1 MAAQGPTTTAAT
13 PAVMTS
19 RLTQMQMR
27 FQQRQQQERDQRK
40 VEMVSSTK
48 TATVTATSGTSSGG
62 SSSTIRSSATAI
74 HHHQSVTSSSHQQD
88 LSASLGAGKVRQMFD
103 ERRHHKAAGIDKSY
117 PLQPI
122 GQVVKNGGG
131 GSVSSNGN
139 TVSPSSKMAANGMNN
154 KTRVPP
160 ISANTKARLARQQQ
174 ENGNGE
180 HALNKS
186 GGGSAT
192 FDDNENLLE
201 DEKFPD
207 TISFDED
214 LTLTST
220 GTPLGRKLPN
230 VGKLTSTTLSSTN
243 GTTPPQNVNS
253 LKLKPVPGRTPTTTS
268 LKAST
273 TPAVP
278 KKSVVPSTNPSSS
291 PRGAGSQPSSAKSRA
306 STAKSGTAAVP
317 GSRKASAASIASGS
331 IASGLTN
338 DSGPV
343 PDGMARCS
351 VCGRN
356 FAEDRVAKHMEICR
370 KTKSKKRKVF
380 DVTKHRVQGTDAEK
394 YVLRKG
400 KAAGSSSKKSVSGP
414 AAAAA
419 TTTTGTSGGKGD
431 WRRKHEEFIA
441 AIRAAKE
448 MKAYL
453 AKGGKL
459 SDLPPPPPSENPDY
473 IQCPHCSRRFNQTA
487 AERHIPK
494 CATMLHNKPKPAAK
508 GRRV

>member
-1 MAAQGPTTTAAT
+1 MKLKSLDYVDIIESFTNRYEHI
-13 PAVMTS
+13 VKK
-19 RLTQMQMR
+19 MR

-40 VEMVSSTK
+40 VEMVSATK
-48 TATVTATSGTSSGG
+48 TVTTTSGNSSS
-62 SSSTIRSSATAI
+62 SSSTIRSSATTAI
-74 HHHQSVTSSSHQQD
+74 HQSMTTSSAVQQQD
-88 LSASLGAGKVRQMFD
+88 LSASLGAGKVRAMF
-103 ERRHHKAAGIDKSY
+103 EQRKAAGIDKSY

-122 GQVVKNGGG
+122 GQVVSK
-131 GSVSSNGN
+131 NGN
-139 TVSPSSKMAANGMNN
+139 TGAAPSKVAAATANGLNN

-160 ISANTKARLARQQQ
+160 ISANTKARLARQHQQ

-180 HALNKS
+180 VLGKS
-186 GGGSAT
+186 GGAASAT

-214 LTLTST
+214 FALTT
-220 GTPLGRKLPN
+220 GTPLARKLPN
-230 VGKLTSTTLSSTN
+230 VGKLSTPGAAATTN
-243 GTTPPQNVNS
+243 GTVPAQNVNS

-268 LKAST
+268 LKA
-273 TPAVP
+273 TPAAAP
-278 KKSVVPSTNPSSS
+278 KKTPPAAPPSATNPST
-291 PRGAGSQPSSAKSRA
+291 PRGSQPSSAKSRA
-306 STAKSGTAAVP
+306 STGKSGTGMAAS
-317 GSRKASAASIASGS
+317 GSRKASAISVASASIASM
-331 IASGLTN
+331 
-338 DSGPV
+338 DDGPV

-400 KAAGSSSKKSVSGP
+400 KTGAAASSSSKKSISGP
-414 AAAAA
+414 AASTAAA
-419 TTTTGTSGGKGD
+419 ATSGGKGD

-473 IQCPHCSRRFNQTA
+473 VQCPHCSRRFNQTA

-494 CATMLHNKPKPAAK
+494 CKTMLHNKPKPAAK

>member
-1 MAAQGPTTTAAT
+1 MAAQGPTTAT
-13 PAVMTS
+13 PAVMTSTS

-40 VEMVSSTK
+40 VEMVSATK
-48 TATVTATSGTSSGG
+48 TVTATSGSSTSSNR
-62 SSSTIRSSATAI
+62 TIHSSATAI
-74 HHHQSVTSSSHQQD
+74 HHSVTTSSSSTATAAIQQD
-88 LSASLGAGKVRQMFD
+88 LSASLGAGKVRQMF
-103 ERRHHKAAGIDKSY
+103 EQRKAAGIDKSY

-122 GQVVKNGGG
+122 GQVVSGGKNGA
-131 GSVSSNGN
+131 SNGS
-139 TVSPSSKMAANGMNN
+139 TAAPSKVAAANGLNN

-174 ENGNGE
+174 QHHQQENGNGE
-180 HALNKS
+180 VLSKS
-186 GGGSAT
+186 GGA

-207 TISFDED
+207 TISFDEEFA
-214 LTLTST
+214 LPT
-220 GTPLGRKLPN
+220 GTPLARKLPN
-230 VGKLTSTTLSSTN
+230 VGKITTPSSVTN
-243 GTTPPQNVNS
+243 GNTVPAQNVNS
-253 LKLKPVPGRTPTTTS
+253 LKLKPVPGRTPTTSS
-268 LKAST
+268 LKA
-273 TPAVP
+273 TPAAAAP
-278 KKSVVPSTNPSSS
+278 KKTPPATVATPSANPSS
-291 PRGAGSQPSSAKSRA
+291 PRGSQPSSAKSRA
-306 STAKSGTAAVP
+306 STGRSGTGA
-317 GSRKASAASIASGS
+317 GSRKSSAVSVASASVASVD
-331 IASGLTN
+331 N
-338 DSGPV
+338 GPV

-400 KAAGSSSKKSVSGP
+400 KAASSGSKKSISGTTAAPP
-414 AAAAA
+414 AAGA
-419 TTTTGTSGGKGD
+419 TSGGKGD

-473 IQCPHCSRRFNQTA
+473 VQCPHCSRRFNQTA

-508 GRRV
+508 RRV